1 MTFGQAAFHEALRQH
16 HPRGAAIPNVG
27 TDYDKLL
34 GALAIEFARIN
45 GRYDDLIKE
54 VTLQGTVELLDLW
67 EIALG
72 LPGNC
77 AIAPLTDDERLAAI
91 KAKLAAT
98 GGQSIPYL
106 KQLAAKYGITLEVQE
121 SVPFEVGVHGMGD
134 PIGGDMWRYIWY
146 AVSSSTPP
154 DSVKALYQCVI
165 QSVMPAHTFVVFIYE
180 GIQFNGLLDEED
192 AYLLDEDGA
201 ILLGEE

>member
-45 GRYDDLIKE
+45 GRYDDLIRE
-54 VTLQGTVELLDLW
+54 VTLQDTVELLDLW

-77 AIAPLTDDERLAAI
+77 AIAPLTDDERLSAI

-106 KQLAAKYGITLEVQE
+106 KGLAAKYGITLEVQE
-121 SVPFEVGVHGMGD
+121 SVPFEIGAHGMGD

-165 QSVMPAHTFVVFIYE
+165 QSVMPAHTFVVFVYE